1 MATFVNVATAI
12 LLAAG
17 ALVAVASLHQAT
29 RPKPLDRRFRD
40 IRRLNPDILEARSRV
55 IIRDLR
61 DSH

>member
-1 MATFVNVATAI
+1 MGTFVNVATAI

-29 RPKPLDRRFRD
+29 KRKPIDRRFRE
-40 IRRLNPDILEARSRV
+40 IRRLNPDILEARPRV
-55 IIRDLR
+55 IARDLL

>member
-17 ALVAVASLHQAT
+17 ALVAVASPQQT
-29 RPKPLDRRFRD
+29 TKRKPTDRRFRD
-40 IRRLNPDILEARSRV
+40 IWRLNPDILEARPRV
-55 IIRDLR
+55 IIRDPR